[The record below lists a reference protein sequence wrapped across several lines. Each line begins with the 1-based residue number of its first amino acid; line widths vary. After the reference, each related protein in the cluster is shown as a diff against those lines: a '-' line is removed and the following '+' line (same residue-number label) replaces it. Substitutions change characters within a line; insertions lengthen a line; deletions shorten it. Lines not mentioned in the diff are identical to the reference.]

1 MLSSVL
7 KSKRAIEAH
16 IAIMRA
22 FVKLRKM
29 LASNDDLKRKLMAME
44 RKYDSQFKV
53 VFDAIKQ
60 LINVCPVT
68 VIRMLKF
75 VIASVSEAISSLCNK
90 GDCRV
95 AGACPE
101 RNEWV
106 PRNDKRNGKGR

>member
-1 MLSSVL
+1 MLSGVL

-44 RKYDSQFKV
+44 RKYDSQFRV

-60 LINVCPVT
+60 LMTDDVKPKRKIG
-68 VIRMLKF
+68 F
-75 VIASVSEAISSLCNK
+75 ISSMENNPK
-90 GDCRV
+90 K
-95 AGACPE
+95 
-101 RNEWV
+101 
-106 PRNDKRNGKGR
+106 KRKR